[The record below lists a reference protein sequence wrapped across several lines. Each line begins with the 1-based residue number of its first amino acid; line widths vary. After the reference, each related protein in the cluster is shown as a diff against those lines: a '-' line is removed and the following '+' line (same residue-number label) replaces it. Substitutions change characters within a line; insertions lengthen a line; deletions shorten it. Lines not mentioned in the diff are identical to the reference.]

1 MYLICY
7 GTRPEYI
14 KLAPLI
20 NIFSEKRM
28 VFKTLFSGQHATLL
42 DVVAANPDIVLSDI
56 MEHGQSL
63 NALVS
68 KILTQMDR
76 VFETETFTSV
86 IVQGDTSTSFAI
98 AFAAFQRKINII
110 HVEAGLR
117 TGNKYSPFPEEVNRL
132 MISRIADVHF
142 CPTAR
147 SVNNLLI
154 ENIHESVFNVGNTV
168 VDAYHQ
174 IIKTTTPNENL
185 KNILELPFIL
195 VTLHRRENRGNKM
208 ESIWQQLNQ
217 LSSLYSFVYIT
228 HPSIPNAKDTLS
240 SKISCIPPQDYI
252 DMVHLISKCQGI
264 ITDSG
269 GIQEEAT
276 CAGKRVLVCRDTTER
291 PETIE
296 CGLGLLVDTRVIEN
310 IDFLNKPVLDI
321 MNPFGNDVCNKI
333 AEILLKLNI

>member
-1 MYLICY
+1 MHLICY

-20 NIFSEKRM
+20 DVFSEKRIQ
-28 VFKTLFSGQHATLL
+28 FKTLFSGQHRTLL
-42 DVVAANPDIVLSDI
+42 DAFSIKPDIVLSDI

-63 NALVS
+63 NMLVS
-68 KILTQMDR
+68 KILSAVDI

-86 IVQGDTSTSFAI
+86 IVQGDTSTSLAI
-98 AFAAFQRKINII
+98 ALAAFQRKIKII
-110 HVEAGLR
+110 HIEAGLR

-132 MISRIADVHF
+132 MISKIADVHF

-147 SVNNLLI
+147 SVNNLFI
-154 ENIHESVFNVGNTV
+154 ENIHEMVFNVGNTV
-168 VDAYHQ
+168 VDAYHR
-174 IIKTTTPNENL
+174 IIRTTTPNENL

-208 ESIWQQLNQ
+208 ESIWQHLNQ

-228 HPSIPNAKDTLS
+228 HPSIPNAKDVLC
-240 SKISCIPPQDYI
+240 SKILCIPPQDYT
-252 DMVHLISKCQGI
+252 DMVHLISKCTAI

-291 PETIE
+291 TETIE

-310 IDFLNKPVLDI
+310 IDFLNKPVLNI
-321 MNPFGNDVCNKI
+321 TNPFGNDVCNKI